1 VRFLKKFSLL
11 LLLLLVLPVATYGW
25 YRWQLTPVNQKNAE
39 ETIFVVPQGQNATAI
54 GKRLQQE
61 GFIKSSLVFKLVLNR
76 LGYESRLQAGSFRLS
91 QSMDLNTIVESL
103 THGSLDFWITFREGL
118 RVEEYAE
125 ILAEKSDIDA
135 IEFILAAKPFEGQL
149 FPDTY
154 LIPQTASP
162 QDVVDILVL
171 TFERKSPTQDQDTI
185 IIASLIEREAR
196 HVQDRLL
203 VSSVLHNRLNLGMAL
218 QIDATVQYV
227 IGEKDDWWPNNL
239 TREQLAIKSP
249 YNTYLNAGLP
259 PQPIANPG
267 SDSLEAALNPAET
280 DYLYYLSDSAGF
292 NHYATDLEGHNQNIV
307 EFLK

>member
-1 VRFLKKFSLL
+1 M
-11 LLLLLVLPVATYGW
+11 LLLVLPVATYGW

-162 QDVVDILVL
+162 QDVVDILVF

>member
-154 LIPQTASP
+154 LIPQTASAE
-162 QDVVDILVL
+162 DVVSILIN

-218 QIDATVQYV
+218 QVDATVQYV
-227 IGEKDDWWPNNL
+227 VGEKDDWWPNNL

>member
-1 VRFLKKFSLL
+1 M
-11 LLLLLVLPVATYGW
+11 LLLVLPVATYGW

-162 QDVVDILVL
+162 QDVVDILVF

-267 SDSLEAALNPAET
+267 ADSLEAALNPAET

>member
-1 VRFLKKFSLL
+1 M
-11 LLLLLVLPVATYGW
+11 LLLVLPVATYGW

-162 QDVVDILVL
+162 QDVVDILVF

-218 QIDATVQYV
+218 QVDATVQYV
-227 IGEKDDWWPNNL
+227 VGEKDDWWPNNL

>member
-1 VRFLKKFSLL
+1 M
-11 LLLLLVLPVATYGW
+11 LLLVLPVATYGW

-162 QDVVDILVL
+162 QDVVDILVF

-227 IGEKDDWWPNNL
+227 VGEKDDWWPNNL

>member
-1 VRFLKKFSLL
+1 M
-11 LLLLLVLPVATYGW
+11 LLLVLPVATYGW

-227 IGEKDDWWPNNL
+227 VGEKDDWWPNNL

>member
-1 VRFLKKFSLL
+1 M
-11 LLLLLVLPVATYGW
+11 LLLVLPVATYGW

>member
-1 VRFLKKFSLL
+1 M
-11 LLLLLVLPVATYGW
+11 LLLVLPVATYGW

-154 LIPQTASP
+154 LIPQTASAE
-162 QDVVDILVL
+162 DVVSILIN

>member
-1 VRFLKKFSLL
+1 
-11 LLLLLVLPVATYGW
+11 LLLLVLPVATYGW

-162 QDVVDILVL
+162 QDVVDILVF

>member
-1 VRFLKKFSLL
+1 MRFLKKFSLL

-162 QDVVDILVL
+162 QDVVDILVF

>member
-1 VRFLKKFSLL
+1 M
-11 LLLLLVLPVATYGW
+11 LLLVLPVATYGW

-154 LIPQTASP
+154 LIPQTASAE
-162 QDVVDILVL
+162 DVVSILIN

-218 QIDATVQYV
+218 QVDATVQYV
-227 IGEKDDWWPNNL
+227 VGEKDDWWPNNL

>member
-1 VRFLKKFSLL
+1 
-11 LLLLLVLPVATYGW
+11 
-25 YRWQLTPVNQKNAE
+25 
-39 ETIFVVPQGQNATAI
+39 
-54 GKRLQQE
+54 
-61 GFIKSSLVFKLVLNR
+61 
-76 LGYESRLQAGSFRLS
+76 
-91 QSMDLNTIVESL
+91 SL

-162 QDVVDILVL
+162 QDVVDILVF